1 MEILLFTRKKAFVF
15 VFISF
20 LIKILPQTSFAQR
33 KVEAI
38 KVENA
43 EIKLDGKLTEKV
55 WNTKP
60 LLSNLIQS
68 EPFQGTDASFPFEG
82 YIAYSEDALY
92 LSGKIFKSK
101 EDIQSVVSRRDNS
114 ANSERIIFSFDTF
127 KDKITSYS
135 FGITA
140 SAVRLDYYHPS
151 DNAFDRDYSWNPV
164 WEAKTFIDSTGW
176 TFEAKIPFSQLRF
189 TSSEELVFGLNVNH
203 YSPSTN
209 EDAFWVFIPRNEAGW
224 ASHFDDVT
232 GIKGVENPKRTEILP
247 YYAGDIKRFGN
258 PDPDNPFSDTYS
270 FNNRIGGDIK
280 MGIGSNLTFDAT
292 INPDF
297 GQVEA
302 DPAFVNLTQFE
313 VIQSERR
320 PFFTEGASL
329 FNGGGSRFFYSRRI
343 GATPHYFPDAD
354 YVTMSSNT
362 SILGAS
368 KVTGRFSNGLSVG
381 VLSALTG
388 NEYATIY
395 SISDDKKNRV
405 LSEPLTNYS
414 IVRLQQEFGKY
425 GSRIGFIST
434 GVFRNMNENSALDKI
449 LNRQAYSAGV
459 DWMIRLHKRMYE
471 FRGNFGLSTVKGSK
485 EVILSNQTG
494 SARYFQR
501 PDAAHISLD
510 SSRTSL
516 TGFTNSLSLSKV
528 EGDLTWNLSYSTE
541 SPEFELNDLG
551 VLQSADDVGISGR
564 IGYRSL
570 NQNEYFNT
578 ISVNIGG
585 RNDWNYG
592 GVITNRSM
600 YFDFQYTLPSFS
612 RVSIFYEHGFNA
624 FSDDRTRGGPLMKR
638 PYGNYINM
646 NISSNRG
653 ASITSRITTD
663 YYRSGDGGESFGV
676 YPAIQGLLGG
686 RWEFSISP
694 RYSYN
699 RNNRQYLSQI
709 NRLSGTGT
717 YGTRYLFSEVKQFTF
732 SLQTRLNL
740 AITPDLSLE
749 LYAEPFVS
757 DGKFSRI
764 GELAKSK
771 TNQMVVYEE
780 SQTMSIEK
788 TDSETFTI
796 KDGSD
801 SFTLSNPDFRVLS
814 FRSNFVIRY
823 EWIPGSTLF
832 FVWQQNRSQY
842 DLLER
847 KSRASDLFDTFEA
860 VGDHV
865 IAAKVSYWIPASRI
879 FH

>member
-1 MEILLFTRKKAFVF
+1 MFIRKIAFVI
-15 VFISF
+15 VFISLWINF
-20 LIKILPQTSFAQR
+20 FSESSFAQR

-38 KVENA
+38 KVENTD
-43 EIKLDGKLTEKV
+43 IKLDGKLTEKV

-60 LLSNLIQS
+60 LLSNFIQS

-82 YIAYSEDALY
+82 FIAYSEDALY
-92 LSGKIFKSK
+92 LSGRVFKSK
-101 EDIQSVVSRRDNS
+101 DDIQSVVSRRDNS

-127 KDKITSYS
+127 LDKITSYS

-140 SAVRLDYYHPS
+140 SAVRLDYYHSS

-164 WEAKTFIDSTGW
+164 WEAKTVIDSTGW

-209 EDAFWVFIPRNEAGW
+209 EDTFWVFIPRNEAGW
-224 ASHFDDVT
+224 ASHFDQVS
-232 GIKGVENPKRTEILP
+232 GIKDVENPKRTEILP
-247 YYAGDIKRFGN
+247 YYAGDLKRFGN
-258 PDPDNPFSDTYS
+258 PDADNPFSDTYS
-270 FNNRIGGDIK
+270 FTNRIGGDIK
-280 MGIGSNLTFDAT
+280 VGIGSNLTFDAT

-343 GATPHYFPDAD
+343 GARPHYYPDAD
-354 YVTMSSNT
+354 YVSMSSNT

-368 KVTGRFSNGLSVG
+368 KITGRFSNGLSVG

-388 NEYATIY
+388 NEYASIY
-395 SISDDKKNRV
+395 SVSEDKKSRV

-414 IVRLQQEFGKY
+414 IIRLQQEFGKY

-434 GVFRNMNENSALDKI
+434 GVFRNMNENSELDKI
-449 LNRQAYSAGV
+449 LNRQAYSAGL
-459 DWMIRLHKRMYE
+459 DWMIRLDKRMYE
-471 FRGNFGLSTVKGSK
+471 FRGNVGLSTVQGSK

-501 PDAAHISLD
+501 PDATHISLD
-510 SSRTSL
+510 SSKTSL

-551 VLQSADDVGISGR
+551 VLQSADDVVVSGR
-564 IGYRSL
+564 LGYRSL
-570 NQNEYFNT
+570 DQNEYYNMV
-578 ISVNIGG
+578 SLNIGG
-585 RNDWNYG
+585 RNEWNYG
-592 GVITNRSM
+592 GVLTNRSM
-600 YFDFQYTLPSFS
+600 NFNFEYVFPSFS
-612 RVSIFYEHGFNA
+612 RFGIYAEHSFDS
-624 FSDDRTRGGPLMKR
+624 FSDDKTRGGPLMKKVK
-638 PYGNYINM
+638 GDYINLSV
-646 NISSNRG
+646 SSNRG
-653 ASITSRITTD
+653 ASITTRITTD
-663 YYRSGDGGESFGV
+663 YYKNAEGSESFGI
-676 YPAIQGLLGG
+676 YPTIQGLLGG
-686 RWEFSISP
+686 RWEFTISP
-694 RYSYN
+694 RYSYG
-699 RNNRQYLSQI
+699 RNNRQYLTQI
-709 NRLSGTGT
+709 NRLNDTGT
-717 YGTRYLFSEVKQFTF
+717 YGKRYVFSEVKQFTF
-732 SLQTRLNL
+732 SLQTRLNM

-764 GELAKSK
+764 GELAESK
-771 TNQMVVYEE
+771 TNQIAIYGE
-780 SQTMSIEK
+780 TPNTSIEK
-788 TDSETFTI
+788 NDSDTFII
-796 KDGSD
+796 KDGID
-801 SFTLSNPDFRVLS
+801 SFEISNPDFRVLS

-832 FVWQQNRSQY
+832 FVWQQSRRQN

-847 KSRASDLFDTFEA
+847 TSRASDLFDTFQA

-865 IAAKVSYWIPASRI
+865 IALKVSYWIPANRI

>member
-1 MEILLFTRKKAFVF
+1 MEIFLLTRKKAFVF
-15 VFISF
+15 IFICF
-20 LIKILPQTSFAQR
+20 LINIFPQNSSAQR
-33 KVEAI
+33 KVRAI
-38 KVENA
+38 RVENIA
-43 EIKLDGKLTEKV
+43 INLDGKLTEKV

-60 LLSNLIQS
+60 LLFNFIQS
-68 EPFQGTDASFPFEG
+68 EPFQGRDATYPFEG
-82 YIAYSEDALY
+82 FIAYSEDALY
-92 LSGKIFKSK
+92 LAGKIFKSK
-101 EDIQSVVSRRDNS
+101 DDIQSVVSRRDNS
-114 ANSERIIFSFDTF
+114 ANSERVIFSFDTF
-127 KDKITSYS
+127 KDNITSYS

-151 DNAFDRDYSWNPV
+151 DNAFDRDHSWNPV
-164 WEAKTFIDSTGW
+164 WEAKTTIDSTGW

-209 EDAFWVFIPRNEAGW
+209 EDTFWIFIPRNEAGW
-224 ASHFDDVT
+224 ASHFGEVT
-232 GIKGVENPKRTEILP
+232 GINGVGNPKRTEILP

-258 PDPDNPFSDTYS
+258 PDPDNPFLNSYS
-270 FNNRIGGDIK
+270 FTNRIGGDIK

-302 DPAFVNLTQFE
+302 DPAFVNLSQFE

-354 YVTMSSNT
+354 YVKMSTNT
-362 SILGAS
+362 AILGAS

-388 NEYATIY
+388 NEYASMY
-395 SISDDKKNRV
+395 SISNDKKNRV

-434 GVFRNMNENSALDKI
+434 GVFRSMNENSALDKI
-449 LNRQAYSAGV
+449 LNRQAYSTGV
-459 DWMIRLHKRMYE
+459 DWMIRLNKRMYE
-471 FRGNFGLSTVKGSK
+471 FRGNFGLSSVQGSK
-485 EVILSNQTG
+485 EVILTNQTG

-501 PDAAHISLD
+501 PDATHISLD

-551 VLQSADDVGISGR
+551 VLKSADDMGISAQL
-564 IGYRSL
+564 GYRSL
-570 NQNEYFNT
+570 NQNDYFNT

-585 RNDWNYG
+585 RNEWNYG
-592 GVITNRSM
+592 GVLTNRSI
-600 YFDFQYTLPSFS
+600 FLDFQYTLPSFS
-612 RVSIFYEHGFNA
+612 RVSIYYEHGFNA
-624 FSDDRTRGGPLMKR
+624 FSDDRTRGGPVMKR

-663 YYRSGDGGESFGV
+663 YYRSEDGGESFGV

-686 RWEFSISP
+686 RWEFSIRP
-694 RYSYN
+694 RYSYS
-699 RNNRQYLSQI
+699 RNNRQYLTQV
-709 NRLSGTGT
+709 NRVTGT
-717 YGTRYLFSEVKQFTF
+717 TTFGTRYIFSEVKQFTF

-764 GELAKSK
+764 GELAESK
-771 TNQMVVYEE
+771 TNQIAVYGETQNT
-780 SQTMSIEK
+780 SLEK
-788 TDSETFTI
+788 IDSETFVAM
-796 KDGSD
+796 DGMD
-801 SFTLSNPDFRVLS
+801 SFEISNPDFRVLS

-832 FVWQQNRSQY
+832 FVWQQSRRQY

-847 KSRASDLFDTFEA
+847 TSRASDLFNTFEA

-865 IAAKVSYWIPASRI
+865 IAAKVSYWIPANRI